1 MNMRSKLELT
11 LLSSVL
17 FLSLVGTS
25 SAEHPARSLMT
36 LYASD
41 LDNMT
46 AVNPYTVSI
55 FALNEV
61 EHNRHLDEVRLYIL
75 WYFSRLNYPDNTGLT
90 GTIYDYVID
99 NDNERSTNQYDSV
112 DGYAGMFLHLL
123 HRYVR
128 RTGNLEI
135 LLNHWDRVE
144 DIAYLIAYFQDTD
157 GLTRALPGRS
167 EKYLMDN
174 CESYGGMSA
183 YIALRKLAGK
193 GRSAYYGQVRHS
205 LRKAIL
211 IHLYNPDR
219 RMFFWA
225 MVNRTASRTNWN
237 QFYPDAYAQLFPLY
251 FHVLKDNPGLQ
262 YHIWHEFI
270 QRYKQQVSTF
280 PIEQRIIYEL
290 TKITMEDLSP

>member
-1 MNMRSKLELT
+1 MRSKLELT

-75 WYFSRLNYPDNTGLT
+75 WYFSRLNYPDNIGLT

-144 DIAYLIAYFQDTD
+144 DIAYLIAYVQDTD
-157 GLTRALPGRS
+157 GLTRALPGRG

-183 YIALRKLAGK
+183 YIALRKLADK
-193 GRSAYYGQVRHS
+193 GRSAYYGQVRQS
-205 LRKAIL
+205 LKKAVL
-211 IHLYNPDR
+211 IHLYNPNR

-262 YHIWHEFI
+262 LHIWHEFI

-290 TKITMEDLSP
+290 TRKIMEDLSP